1 MTFRQSQNQIIDTTK
16 LLCYTVS
23 TDVKIGAHYLIS
35 NFLKEMERDQQF
47 LEYVVKALVD
57 TPDDVKV
64 NRTIDQMGVLLTLDV
79 NPKDLGQVIGR
90 NGRTAIAIRTLLK
103 VVGAKNQ
110 ARVNLKINEPEGGR
124 RERSDRGEVRKP
136 SNEVTDED
144 VANLNL

>member
-1 MTFRQSQNQIIDTTK
+1 
-16 LLCYTVS
+16 
-23 TDVKIGAHYLIS
+23 
-35 NFLKEMERDQQF
+35 MERDQQF

-57 TPDDVKV
+57 SPDDVKTTR
-64 NRTIDQMGVLLTLDV
+64 NIDQMGVLLTLDV

-124 RERSDRGEVRKP
+124 RERVERTDGGDFRKP
-136 SNEVTDED
+136 TSQVTDED

>member
-1 MTFRQSQNQIIDTTK
+1 
-16 LLCYTVS
+16 
-23 TDVKIGAHYLIS
+23 
-35 NFLKEMERDQQF
+35 MEKDQQF

-124 RERSDRGEVRKP
+124 RERSERSDRGEVRKP